1 MVLVT
6 FHIFGGIIC
15 DKIIEPTHNNYE
27 KKKKKKVLVE
37 GDGL

>member
-27 KKKKKKVLVE
+27 KKKKKKSLS
-37 GDGL
+37 GG